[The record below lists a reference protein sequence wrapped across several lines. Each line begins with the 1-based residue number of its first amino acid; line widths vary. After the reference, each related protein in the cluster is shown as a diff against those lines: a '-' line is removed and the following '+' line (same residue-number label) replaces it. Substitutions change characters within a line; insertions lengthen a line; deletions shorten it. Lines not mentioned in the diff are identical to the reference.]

1 MDAIL
6 HADQPCKLQS
16 DGGKC
21 FYGSHCYERYFKP
34 GWLKPVF
41 APEEPK
47 PALPTGSTD
56 GVRARLSAA
65 VQKRLM
71 SDVGYGLLLSGG
83 LDSAIVAKLMSE
95 LTDMSKIM
103 SFTVGQANSPDIM
116 AARAIAEHF
125 GTDHHEF
132 IFSSKE
138 VLHHSPPPI
147 GTCRTGLVG
156 TTFDGSHNRGQEEL
170 MHHKV
175 NFPHKICLKVTNLFK
190 YFSNYLQI

>member
-1 MDAIL
+1 VE
-6 HADQPCKLQS
+6 HAELVPPGHIWTPEK
-16 DGGKC
+16 G
-21 FYGSHCYERYFKP
+21 YERYFKP
-34 GWLKPVF
+34 DWLKPVF
-41 APEEPK
+41 TPEEPK

-56 GVRARLSAA
+56 GLRARLSAA

-116 AARAIAEHF
+116 AARAIAQHF

-138 VLHHSPPPI
+138 VLQRSTPIRHLMPPALQTRRPATRRRPI
-147 GTCRTGLVG
+147 VCRPLRSCPRWSITLRPM
-156 TTFDGSHNRGQEEL
+156 SR
-170 MHHKV
+170 
-175 NFPHKICLKVTNLFK
+175 
-190 YFSNYLQI
+190 S